1 MKTYM
6 NPDWLPVTQWMF
18 TGSKVIVLLSF
29 SHCAKQSRRLFGRAW
44 PLSTWLFLS
53 YVIMSLISL
62 MSWSGVLVLPSVEGG
77 QALGSACLWSLLVSR
92 PSHLKR
98 PVFKDQLKLLL
109 SAKLSYIGYNNQALS
124 RVLWSLVLA
133 SLLRWHRLKGSYCQT
148 ETVSSGLHSPAQRK
162 GFGKALINTYSYS
175 HVPVHPAL
183 CNHNQLIPVRIHSA
197 PAISK

>member
-133 SLLRWHRLKGSYCQT
+133 SLLRWHL
-148 ETVSSGLHSPAQRK
+148 SSAEGLILPDWDRFLWSAFSSPEERFWK
-162 GFGKALINTYSYS
+162 SFDKCL
-175 HVPVHPAL
+175 
-183 CNHNQLIPVRIHSA
+183 
-197 PAISK
+197 

>member
-18 TGSKVIVLLSF
+18 TGSKVIVLVSF

-53 YVIMSLISL
+53 YVIMSLIPL
-62 MSWSGVLVLPSVEGG
+62 MSWSGVLVLPSAEGG

-133 SLLRWHRLKGSYCQT
+133 SLLRWHL
-148 ETVSSGLHSPAQRK
+148 SSAEGLILPDWDGFLWSAFSSPEERFWK
-162 GFGKALINTYSYS
+162 SFDKYL
-175 HVPVHPAL
+175 
-183 CNHNQLIPVRIHSA
+183 
-197 PAISK
+197 